1 MTLAEY
7 KIFAD
12 GLAAKTGVENGL
24 HEYFLQHRG
33 RLWQTAE
40 HFGLWNLRGKKV
52 LEIGPFFSYLP
63 FALKE
68 QGNDVSVVEGDDPA
82 VYPLRPLYEMAGIN
96 LTICD
101 LFENFGSPSPEK
113 HRLPFADN
121 QFDVISC
128 WETMEHF
135 NFNPV
140 GFLRDLR
147 RILKPGGRIF
157 LTVPNMAELENRVK
171 LLCGKSVGPPVE
183 NYNLF
188 YNYSSV
194 RPFLGF
200 HWREYILP
208 EMVYLLRTQN
218 FSIQSRAH
226 LLTFQDY
233 PRLPLSKK
241 IRRLGAKMFF
251 AAFPS
256 TGNVCAI
263 VVEKPAAE
271 TAPEMARA

>member
-1 MTLAEY
+1 MTPAEY
-7 KIFAD
+7 KVFAD
-12 GLAAKTGVENGL
+12 GLAAKAGVETGL
-24 HEYFLQHRG
+24 HEYFLQHRD

-68 QGNDVSVVEGDDPA
+68 QGNEVSVVEGDDPA
-82 VYPLRPLYEMAGIN
+82 VYPLKPLYEQAGIN
-96 LTICD
+96 LTVCD

-183 NYNLF
+183 SYNIY
-188 YNYSSV
+188 YNYSAAG
-194 RPFLGF
+194 RFMGF

-208 EMVYLLRTQN
+208 EMDYLLRTQN
-218 FSIQSRAH
+218 LSIVSRAH
-226 LLTFQDY
+226 LLTFQNY
-233 PRLPLSKK
+233 PRLSLGKK
-241 IRRLGAKMFF
+241 IKRFGAKICF
-251 AAFPS
+251 AAIPS
-256 TGNVCAI
+256 TGNVCAL
-263 VVEKPAAE
+263 VAEKPAAAE
-271 TAPEMARA
+271 TQ